1 MPDIAAS
8 LSRIIGPNPP
18 FPPYPPYPP
27 LPDLKLPESRLGC
40 LLLGGLA
47 GAALGFLL
55 KEALDTRDAA
65 DAADAKDEKDAK
77 GAKDSR
83 PERA

>member
-1 MPDIAAS
+1 MSNIPAS
-8 LSRIIGPNPP
+8 LSRVIGPNPP
-18 FPPYPPYPP
+18 FPPYPP

-47 GAALGFLL
+47 GVALGFLL
-55 KEALDTRDAA
+55 KEALDTT
-65 DAADAKDEKDAK
+65 DET

-83 PERA
+83 QESTGTPA